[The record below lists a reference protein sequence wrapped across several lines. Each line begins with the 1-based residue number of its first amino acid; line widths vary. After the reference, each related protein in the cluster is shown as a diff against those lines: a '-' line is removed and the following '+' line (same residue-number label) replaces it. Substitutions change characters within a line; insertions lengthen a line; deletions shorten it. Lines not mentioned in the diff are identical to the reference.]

1 MGDPAFTGG
10 CKAARLV
17 RHLCP
22 SWDDEKTLGE
32 VGSARF
38 ALPSSRTDSTSFDLT
53 SIKNYVERRIG
64 TNSRLA
70 AFLVVRNDWSHPGEE
85 SAEPFLDSSENPL
98 ARFENKTTLKRLLK
112 DIGDRFENF
121 LGILIH
127 RNGSSEVLI
136 FHD

>member
-70 AFLVVRNDWSHPGEE
+70 AFLVVRNDWSRPGEE

-98 ARFENKTTLKRLLK
+98 ALFENKTTLKRLLLVP
-112 DIGDRFENF
+112 RFPRLLAIQF
-121 LGILIH
+121 DG
-127 RNGSSEVLI
+127 
-136 FHD
+136 